1 VSSIIAGGGGTAKG
15 LIQVMQEGGYG
26 VVDRPTLFLAGEH
39 EPEAYSFRPASKGG
53 SEPVERSLTI
63 NFSPNIQAG
72 PVYGVRGVRE
82 LADLLYEEFN
92 KRIRNELKS
101 RTLYLER

>member
-1 VSSIIAGGGGTAKG
+1 MLTSLPCFWLENTSLKLTLSVPQARWEFSS
-15 LIQVMQEGGYG
+15 
-26 VVDRPTLFLAGEH
+26 F
-39 EPEAYSFRPASKGG
+39 
-53 SEPVERSLTI
+53 ERSLTI
-63 NFSPNIQAG
+63 NFSPNIQSG

-82 LADLLYEEFN
+82 LADLLYDEFN